1 MLTSTYL
8 FVALI
13 ARDDVPYTCK
23 TTASCCTVVSVFGA
37 VILAIF
43 GYGFQHNWPA
53 LMGSTEDPKDG
64 LAVGQTCY
72 IAALIYIAFIA
83 FCGCQLGVHRRYSR
97 IQL

>member
-1 MLTSTYL
+1 MSAVRPVVGSGL
-8 FVALI
+8 AG
-13 ARDDVPYTCK
+13 
-23 TTASCCTVVSVFGA
+23 CCTVVSTFGA

-53 LMGSTEDPKDG
+53 LMGSTEDPEDG
-64 LAVGQTCY
+64 IAVGQTCY
-72 IAALIYIAFIA
+72 VAALIYIAFIA

>member
-1 MLTSTYL
+1 MSAMRPLVGSGL
-8 FVALI
+8 
-13 ARDDVPYTCK
+13 
-23 TTASCCTVVSVFGA
+23 ASCCTIVSIFGA

-53 LMGSTEDPKDG
+53 LMGSTEDPEDG
-64 LAVGQTCY
+64 NAVGTTCY

-97 IQL
+97 IRL